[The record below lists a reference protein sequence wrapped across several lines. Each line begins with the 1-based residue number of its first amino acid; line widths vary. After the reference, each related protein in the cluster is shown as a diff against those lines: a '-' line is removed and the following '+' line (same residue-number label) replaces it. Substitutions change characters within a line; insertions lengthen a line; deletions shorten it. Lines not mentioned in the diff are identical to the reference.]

1 MFYETNENSCILRI
15 RLTPNASKC
24 AVLGTF
30 ADASGAVF
38 LKISITAVPEKGKA
52 NAELIKF
59 LSKTLKQP
67 KTAFSFISGE
77 TDRYKKILLNS
88 PLTPELLNALNR
100 LENAND
106 SENH

>member
-1 MFYETNENSCILRI
+1 MFYETTAEGCVLRI

-24 AVLGTF
+24 AISGSFT
-30 ADASGAVF
+30 DASGAVF

-67 KTAFSFISGE
+67 KTSFVFISGE
-77 TDRYKKILLNS
+77 TDRYKKILLKTPPS
-88 PLTPELLNALNR
+88 PELINALNSM
-100 LENAND
+100 EKKDD
-106 SENH
+106 SEPH